1 MIKAIFWM
9 AVGALGL
16 YLYQDPSQ
24 MNVVVDTAKD
34 LVNQGAEF
42 VQDKTNAEYKGVEYG
57 HHFRRRWDFDGHV
70 T

>member
-1 MIKAIFWM
+1 MIKAIFCM
-9 AVGALGL
+9 GIGALGL

-42 VQDKTNAEYKGVEYG
+42 IQDKTKAE
-57 HHFRRRWDFDGHV
+57 
-70 T
+70 

>member
-9 AVGALGL
+9 GIGALGL

-24 MNVVVDTAKD
+24 MHVVVDTDID

-42 VQDKTNAEYKGVEYG
+42 IQDKTKAE
-57 HHFRRRWDFDGHV
+57 
-70 T
+70 

>member
-9 AVGALGL
+9 AIGALGF

-42 VQDKTNAEYKGVEYG
+42 VQDKTKAE
-57 HHFRRRWDFDGHV
+57 
-70 T
+70 

>member
-34 LVNQGAEF
+34 F
-42 VQDKTNAEYKGVEYG
+42 SSC
-57 HHFRRRWDFDGHV
+57 RRTDGSRS
-70 T
+70 TR